1 MDNYQRFLQA
11 FNELERVIQHRL
23 KVDAK
28 YNLGSL
34 LRIAQQAHD
43 QLITSHYKELDF
55 LRNFRN
61 ILVHEGIQAEGEIAT
76 PSDFLIEKI
85 EFITI
90 KIREAKKVKDLF
102 RSPVISFKLEDT
114 LHDVLQAVNQYGHT
128 KFPVFAQ
135 DHLVGVV
142 TDNGIT
148 KFMADQ
154 LQEDLISIK
163 SVHLQSILDLDKR
176 KDSFMVVNE
185 DTSIYDIDD
194 IFTQKIKEGKSSFIL
209 LMARDYQVDHPDDI
223 TGIITPWDLPTIIEN
238 L

>member
-85 EFITI
+85 EFITM

-114 LHDVLQAVNQYGHT
+114 LHDVLQAVNQYGYT

-163 SVHLQSILDLDKR
+163 SVHLQSILELDKR

-209 LMARDYQVDHPDDI
+209 LMARDHQVDHPDDI

>member
-76 PSDFLIEKI
+76 PSDFLIKKI
-85 EFITI
+85 EFITM
-90 KIREAKKVKDLF
+90 KIREAKKSKIFFARRLF
-102 RSPVISFKLEDT
+102 PLSWKIPCMTFCKL
-114 LHDVLQAVNQYGHT
+114 
-128 KFPVFAQ
+128 
-135 DHLVGVV
+135 
-142 TDNGIT
+142 
-148 KFMADQ
+148 
-154 LQEDLISIK
+154 
-163 SVHLQSILDLDKR
+163 
-176 KDSFMVVNE
+176 
-185 DTSIYDIDD
+185 
-194 IFTQKIKEGKSSFIL
+194 
-209 LMARDYQVDHPDDI
+209 
-223 TGIITPWDLPTIIEN
+223 
-238 L
+238 

>member
-1 MDNYQRFLQA
+1 MDNYQRFLQV

-23 KVDAK
+23 QVDAK
-28 YNLGSL
+28 NNLGAL

-43 QLITSHYKELDF
+43 QLITSHYQELDF

-76 PSDFLIEKI
+76 PSDYLIEKV
-85 EFITI
+85 ETLTT
-90 KIREAKKVKDLF
+90 KIREAKKIKALF
-102 RSPVISFKLEDT
+102 RSQVISFKLTDN
-114 LHDVLQAVNQYGHT
+114 LHDVLQAVKKYGYT
-128 KFPVFAQ
+128 KFPVFAE

-148 KFMADQ
+148 KFMASQ

-163 SVHLQSILDLDKR
+163 SVHLENILALDKR

-185 DTSIYDIDD
+185 ETSIYDIDD
-194 IFTQKIKEGKSSFIL
+194 IFMRKIKEGKSSFIL
-209 LMARDYQVDHPDDI
+209 LMSSDNHVDHPDDI
-223 TGIITPWDLPTIIEN
+223 TGIITPWDMPEIIAN